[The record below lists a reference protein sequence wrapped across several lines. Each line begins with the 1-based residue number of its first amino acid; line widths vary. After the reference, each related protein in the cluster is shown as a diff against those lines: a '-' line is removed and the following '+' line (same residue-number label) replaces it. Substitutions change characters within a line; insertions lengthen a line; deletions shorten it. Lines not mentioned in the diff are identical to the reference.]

1 MRVFFI
7 RLLTTGLF
15 FIIPYALL
23 VSILSLE
30 PRHFILTLAA
40 SALACGFWSA
50 LLLINKNTKLLSQ
63 AAIFQLQLLNAIH
76 TQPHSINQP
85 AGTELS
91 ETETKENA
99 PTALSVTEQI
109 ELLNKLSKYSDMYSK
124 DRKAKITDADY
135 IWAIFITLAL
145 GLIVIAASIMNGGSF
160 SSIFI
165 PTFH

>member
-30 PRHFILTLAA
+30 PRYFILTLAV
-40 SALACGFWSA
+40 SVLACGFWSA

-85 AGTELS
+85 ARTELS

-99 PTALSVTEQI
+99 PIALSVTEQI
-109 ELLNKLSKYSDMYSK
+109 ELLNKLNKYSDMYSK